1 MQYCRILIAARHN
14 TPVIRQWDTFS
25 VPLTMIFGGISQ
37 SFRWELDRSTVERI
51 LNRYLSEEERTRC
64 CFLRLF
70 GSMMGILPLSVMKS
84 LMVFAS

>member
-1 MQYCRILIAARHN
+1 MIAARHS

-51 LNRYLSEEERTRC
+51 LNR
-64 CFLRLF
+64 
-70 GSMMGILPLSVMKS
+70 
-84 LMVFAS
+84 